1 MINDVKKIES
11 PLGIR
16 ATRQTFSS
24 RLVPVSRCVA
34 QHRLRNFSLALY
46 RLYILECG
54 CSTLQYTLCTPTPL
68 RIRAHGRIARA
79 TMTCYDRAVVRNETI
94 KEKLLNGI
102 NWTEEMSVSIFGR
115 LASKYRPTSRKK
127 AASYRPSFVEL
138 VLDVSKIRGICEPV
152 VLVSCA
158 SWRSGRMHRVYAGC
172 RSICDSTT
180 NILTNISTDSE
191 LNKSYLVHL
200 EGLVSKG
207 SSYLREIMVKSR
219 WAATIF
225 CNREMIS

>member
-1 MINDVKKIES
+1 MINDVKEIES

-94 KEKLLNGI
+94 DKGKTFEWNKLDGGDVGI
-102 NWTEEMSVSIFGR
+102 DIRAVSI
-115 LASKYRPTSRKK
+115 
-127 AASYRPSFVEL
+127 
-138 VLDVSKIRGICEPV
+138 
-152 VLVSCA
+152 
-158 SWRSGRMHRVYAGC
+158 
-172 RSICDSTT
+172 
-180 NILTNISTDSE
+180 
-191 LNKSYLVHL
+191 
-200 EGLVSKG
+200 
-207 SSYLREIMVKSR
+207 EI
-219 WAATIF
+219 
-225 CNREMIS
+225 